1 MGIELKNLVMNDRQ
15 ICDLELLLNGAF
27 QPLTGFMDES
37 NYNSVLNNMR
47 LSSGEL
53 WPIPITLDVTKQ
65 EKNH

>member
-47 LSSGEL
+47 LSSESYG
-53 WPIPITLDVTKQ
+53 Q
-65 EKNH
+65 FQ